1 MPDYEKIE
9 YPVIEIR
16 IPEKEYNLTEILKK
30 LHIRDEFLE
39 EIKEK
44 IENHHK
50 KDLILTLLEELS
62 RLYNTNFNEYKGSL
76 LFQISRDLRKINS
89 PILPDISG
97 GYYDD
102 YIKHHLHDDV
112 LSLYDIENEYYGIW
126 ILREELPPIRPKRKY
141 TKKEVESMLNLLVD
155 CGVIH
160 SYNMNSLYVNSIKGE
175 RDSFF
180 RPEKHVEVLRVY

>member
-97 GYYDD
+97 GHYDD
-102 YIKHHLHDDV
+102 YIKHHLHDEV

-126 ILREELPPIRPKRKY
+126 ILRGKLPPIRPKRKY

-160 SYNMNSLYVNSIKGE
+160 SYNLGSLYVNSIKGE